1 MIQVLY
7 IIAFTALSIL
17 AVANLIRS
25 MMALSKSEPTNRNL
39 SNRRFAKGKSF
50 HPELIDADGN
60 ITQEPLLVMRSFTV
74 DDARAR
80 LDAIYEASGNSEV

>member
-1 MIQVLY
+1 MIPTLY

-25 MMALSKSEPTNRNL
+25 MVALSKSEPTNRSL
-39 SNRRFAKGKSF
+39 SNRRSAKGKAF
-50 HPELIDADGN
+50 HPELIDANGN
-60 ITQEPLLVMRSFTV
+60 ITQEPLLVMRSFTM

-80 LDAIYEASGNSEV
+80 LDAIYEASNNFEP

>member
-1 MIQVLY
+1 MIPTLY

-25 MMALSKSEPTNRNL
+25 MVALSKSEPTNRNF
-39 SNRRFAKGKSF
+39 SNRRLAKGKTF
-50 HPELIDADGN
+50 HPELIDANGN
-60 ITQEPLLVMRSFTV
+60 ITQEPLLVMRSFTM

-80 LDAIYEASGNSEV
+80 LDAIYEASNNFET

>member
-17 AVANLIRS
+17 AVSNLIRS
-25 MMALSKSEPTNRNL
+25 MMALSKNESTNRSL
-39 SNRRFAKGKSF
+39 SNRRFGKGRSF
-50 HPELIDADGN
+50 HPELIDANGN
-60 ITQEPLLVMRSFTV
+60 ITQEPLLVMRSFAV

-80 LDAIYEASGNSEV
+80 LDALYEASGNSEI